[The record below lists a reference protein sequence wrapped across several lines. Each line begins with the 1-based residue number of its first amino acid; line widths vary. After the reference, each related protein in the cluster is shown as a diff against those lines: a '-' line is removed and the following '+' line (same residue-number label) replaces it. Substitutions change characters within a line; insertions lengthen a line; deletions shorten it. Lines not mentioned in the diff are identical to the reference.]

1 MACNS
6 IKWEDCYMSV
16 FDDYECEGQ
25 VSLAD
30 YGNNKADQVD
40 LPDIEKQLAE
50 CVNADQRNWARIY
63 ELMNSVEQGEL
74 YRPAYRSFTAWVN
87 HTAEVAKCHVSTLWA
102 RLKAGRVYAEYA
114 ERAAKAGKQVQ
125 AIDAVAVSP
134 DTLALCEKVAGKNA
148 DMMDT
153 LIEKAVAGQMTR
165 EDWREAARAKR
176 AAGGRMATSKYDR
189 LTAADR
195 DEHGDRSDT
204 TATDLII
211 GLKSTAWLHPQ
222 EDGFKKGFPRKY
234 HVFTEFRADT
244 GETRNTRRMD
254 ALICETL
261 TTGAKDTV
269 VLRGI
274 EIKVSVS
281 DLVNDHKMQ
290 EYTDYCDYFYIAI
303 PDRQEMIDA
312 AESVRLPSW
321 GILVLQSTTAGKRIK
336 VLQDAAPLNPAFRDK
351 TLSAALIKLM

>member
-1 MACNS
+1 
-6 IKWEDCYMSV
+6 MSA

-30 YGNNKADQVD
+30 YENNKAE
-40 LPDIEKQLAE
+40 LTGIEKQLAE

-74 YRPAYRSFTAWVN
+74 YRPTYRSFTAWVN

-125 AIDAVAVSP
+125 EIDAVAVSP

-148 DMMDT
+148 AMMDG

-165 EDWREAARAKR
+165 EDLREAARAKR
-176 AAGGRMATSKYDR
+176 AAGGRMATSKHDR

-195 DEHGDRSDT
+195 SEHGDGTDDT

-211 GLKSTAWLHPQ
+211 GLKSTAWLHPH

-234 HVFTEFRADT
+234 RVFTEFRADT

-303 PDRQEMIDA
+303 PDRQDMIDA

-321 GILVLQSTTAGKRIK
+321 GILVLQSTTAGKSIK
-336 VLQDAAPLNPAFRDK
+336 VLQDASPLNPAFRDK